1 MRRKNWNALE
11 KIERKQVSIASDNV
25 SCKTTHSEFQK
36 LIVLRITAGSY
47 LNVNIDPSGLARQSR
62 KETSDIFLIT
72 ISTEAFSAQNFV
84 EFGEYSERKQ
94 YLSSLQCQVNSMA
107 RLRIR

>member
-1 MRRKNWNALE
+1 M
-11 KIERKQVSIASDNV
+11 

-72 ISTEAFSAQNFV
+72 ISTEAFSAQNF
-84 EFGEYSERKQ
+84 GEYSERKQ
-94 YLSSLQCQVNSMA
+94 YLSSLERQVNSMA